1 MADYP
6 TNFFIKDFNTFYKN
20 IPTTPPPND
29 TDKYSSG
36 VALTNPNLY
45 YELNKN
51 KEYTQQIQEY
61 LSKASA
67 GNENHENTKAK
78 YYNQYMNLANMGVGT
93 IGLIYY
99 IYFFMKTK
107 Q

>member
-1 MADYP
+1 MADSP

-20 IPTTPPPND
+20 LPKPIP
-29 TDKYSSG
+29 S
-36 VALTNPNLY
+36 TNGLADSVSIY
-45 YELNKN
+45 YELNENKN
-51 KEYTQQIQEY
+51 YTQQIQEY

-78 YYNQYMNLANMGVGT
+78 YYNQYINLANMGVGT

>member
-1 MADYP
+1 MADSP
-6 TNFFIKDFNTFYKN
+6 TNFFIKDFNTFYKILLEKTIKKEKYTNDPVIDSN
-20 IPTTPPPND
+20 I
-29 TDKYSSG
+29 
-36 VALTNPNLY
+36 Y
-45 YELNKN
+45 YELNENKN
-51 KEYTQQIQEY
+51 YTQQIQEY